1 MLIQGR
7 IQIHLSLLPCC
18 YSIWL
23 KVKARMQFIFPL
35 TRFATEKKTTH
46 VSKISVRQ
54 ELVVMCTFTHCILNT
69 NKVSTKSLQLLKKSF
84 KLFITTS
91 LLRLKKEKYSKFKM
105 AEITRINQ
113 GTRNS

>member
-46 VSKISVRQ
+46 KISVRQ
-54 ELVVMCTFTHCILNT
+54 ELVVMYTFTHCILNT
-69 NKVSTKSLQLLKKSF
+69 NKVSTKSLQLLTMSCTF

-91 LLRLKKEKYSKFKM
+91 LLRLK
-105 AEITRINQ
+105 
-113 GTRNS
+113 